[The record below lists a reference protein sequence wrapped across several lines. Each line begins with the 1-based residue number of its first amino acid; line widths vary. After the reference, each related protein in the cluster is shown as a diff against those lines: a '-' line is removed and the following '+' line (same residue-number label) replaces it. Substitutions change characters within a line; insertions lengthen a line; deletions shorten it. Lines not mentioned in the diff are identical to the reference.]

1 MWESTPGPINR
12 RPASDEPIAQVKGHI
27 PPVGGKSRVPPAVP
41 PPKGKGPEPPDTP
54 HLGGVGI
61 LNDAQITR
69 ARQLQAAGQGVA
81 GFTRS
86 KHSVKN
92 LNLPLN

>member
-1 MWESTPGPINR
+1 MEVDARADQPQTRVGRADCTSQGPHTASR
-12 RPASDEPIAQVKGHI
+12 REEPRAA
-27 PPVGGKSRVPPAVP
+27 GGAAA
-41 PPKGKGPEPPDTP
+41 KGKGPEPPDTP